1 MIADFYERSQII
13 GHMTE
18 ILFCN
23 NRIVVWIAQK
33 YLIEGRFF
41 RAEII
46 RLIYLVNRKI
56 MQTYGGY

>member
-1 MIADFYERSQII
+1 MIADFDERSQII

-33 YLIEGRFF
+33 YLIEERFF

>member
-1 MIADFYERSQII
+1 MIADFDERSQII

-23 NRIVVWIAQK
+23 NRIVVWRAQK